1 MKTIFRLFTLA
12 LLAISFTA
20 CLEERCDAELE
31 YIEYQPVIVDPQEF
45 RAMPIEAE
53 AARELCHPAGFYVY
67 GNYLFIIEHGE
78 GLHILDN
85 ADPRAPS
92 NLSFIPVDG
101 AVGLAA
107 RNGILYVNQHIDLLA
122 FDISNPA
129 QPSLVGRTEN
139 VFEPYTTFTS
149 GLNAG
154 SMVVNYVPTNTRIR
168 VNCNENRGNR
178 FFQDDVL
185 FLEAGFVAGMAI
197 NTAQNTFDS
206 QPRASE
212 VLVGIGGSLARFTIS
227 QGNLYAVDESKLK
240 TFNLGNP
247 RQPEFMGNVQL
258 NWNVETIFPHGEELY
273 IGTSSGMHI
282 VSVADPLNPV
292 HLSSLEHVQACD
304 PVVVNGTKAYV
315 TLRGGGWCGGFSNQ
329 LEIVDVSDPR
339 RPNRLQVYPMN
350 GPAGLSVSQ
359 DKLFICEPGFGLQ
372 VYALESDG
380 LRGRLLVSDTQLR
393 EANDVIGLHNE
404 NRLITIGADGI
415 NQLTYDN
422 NGALSPLSHLDICDE
437 I

>member
-31 YIEYQPVIVDPQEF
+31 YIEYQPVFVNPQEL
-45 RAMPIEAE
+45 RAKPIVADV
-53 AARELCHPAGFYVY
+53 ARELCHPAGFYVY
-67 GNYLFIIEHGE
+67 GNHLFVIENGE

-85 ADPRAPS
+85 TDPRAPR

-107 RNGILYVNQHIDLLA
+107 SNGILYVNQHIDLLA

-129 QPSLVGRTEN
+129 QPALVGRTEN
-139 VFEPYTTFTS
+139 VFEPFTVFTS

-154 SMVVNYVPTNTRIR
+154 MMIVDYIPTNTRIR
-168 VNCNENRGNR
+168 VGCNENRGNR
-178 FFQDDVL
+178 FFQDIIL
-185 FLEAGFVAGMAI
+185 FMETSFAADLAANQAGT
-197 NTAQNTFDS
+197 N
-206 QPRASE
+206 QPRGSE
-212 VLVGIGGSLARFTIS
+212 VIVGIGGSLARFTIS
-227 QGNLYAVDESKLK
+227 QGTLYAVDHSKLK

-247 RQPEFMGNVQL
+247 RQPEFVGNVQL
-258 NWNVETIFPHGEELY
+258 NWNVETIFPHNQELY

-304 PVVVNGTKAYV
+304 PVVVNGDKAYV
-315 TLRGGGWCGGFSNQ
+315 TLRSGGGWCGGFTNQ
-329 LEIVDVSDPR
+329 LEIVDVSNPR

-350 GPAGLSVSQ
+350 SPAGLSVSP

-372 VYALESDG
+372 VFALEADG
-380 LRGRLLVSDTQLR
+380 MLGRLLVNDRQLSN
-393 EANDVIGLHNE
+393 ATDVIGLHSA
-404 NRLITIGADGI
+404 NRLITIGTDGI
-415 NQLTYDN
+415 NQLTYND
-422 NGALSPLSHLDICDE
+422 NGALSPLSHLDICDG